1 MSLAK
6 RQRALICD
14 LLLELGPDAPTLN
27 EGWKTQDLAA
37 HLWIRE
43 HKPQAMLGMFVKKYE
58 AFTERVQTNAVATH
72 GYTALVER
80 LRTPALMVRPV
91 DAVMNG
97 AEFFIHHMD
106 VLRANDR
113 DQTLSSH
120 DEDSLRAPLKMF
132 AAKVAKGYGD
142 RLVLD
147 SNDGK
152 QLELGRGT
160 RPVHVIGKPSELIL
174 FVSGR
179 TEDAKV
185 DLVGEPEAVQK
196 LIASAGGI

>member
-1 MSLAK
+1 MTLAQD
-6 RQRALICD
+6 QRALLCD
-14 LLLELGPDAPTLN
+14 LFLELGPFAPTLD

-43 HKPQAMLGMFVKKYE
+43 HKPQAMLGVLVEKYE
-58 AFTERVQTNAVATH
+58 SLTERIQMDALHTH
-72 GYTALVER
+72 GFVGLVEQ
-80 LRTPALMVRPV
+80 LRKPPLLLRPM
-91 DAVMNG
+91 DSVMNG

-113 DQTLSSH
+113 DQTLSPEH
-120 DEDSLRAPLKMF
+120 EESLRAPLKMF
-132 AAKVAKGYGD
+132 AKKIAKTFGD

-147 SNDGK
+147 TNDGK

-160 RPVHVIGKPSELIL
+160 TPVHVIGKPSELVL

-179 TEDAKV
+179 TDNANVE
-185 DLVGEPEAVQK
+185 LVGEPAAVKK
-196 LIASAGGI
+196 LVESVGGI

>member
-1 MSLAK
+1 MTLAQ
-6 RQRALICD
+6 RQRALLCD
-14 LLLELGPDAPTLN
+14 LFLELGPFAPTLD

-37 HLWIRE
+37 HLFIRE
-43 HKPQAMLGMFVKKYE
+43 HKPQAMLGMFVEKYE
-58 AFTERVQTNAVATH
+58 GLTERIQMDALHTH
-72 GYTALVER
+72 GFIGLVER
-80 LRTPALMVRPV
+80 LRKPALLIRPL

-97 AEFFIHHMD
+97 AEYFIHHMD

-113 DQTLSSH
+113 DQSISPR
-120 DEDSLRAPLKMF
+120 DEESLRVPLKMF
-132 AAKVAKGYGD
+132 AKNVAKTYGD

-160 RPVHVIGKPSELIL
+160 RPVHVIGKPSELIM

-179 TEDAKV
+179 TDNAKV
-185 DLVGEPEAVQK
+185 ELVGEPEAVKK
-196 LIASAGGI
+196 LVESAGGI